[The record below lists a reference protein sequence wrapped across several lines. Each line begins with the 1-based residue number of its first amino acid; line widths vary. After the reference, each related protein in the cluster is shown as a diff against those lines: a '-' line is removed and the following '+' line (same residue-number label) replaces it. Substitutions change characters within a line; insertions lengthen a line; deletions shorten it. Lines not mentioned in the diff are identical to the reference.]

1 MPRAVLVNALAMLA
15 YQVRSF
21 VVQTAVLP
29 CAPHTVVRSSGPSA
43 VPSRQRRYR
52 ATVEGAQEKVVV
64 KADVWEGF
72 GEEDHERFL
81 DEYWQK
87 KPLLIRQAV
96 QG

>member
-1 MPRAVLVNALAMLA
+1 MLA
-15 YQVRSF
+15 YYQVHAFF
-21 VVQTAVLP
+21 VQNAVLP

-43 VPSRQRRYR
+43 ASSRERRHR
-52 ATVEGAQEKVVV
+52 ATVEGAQETVVV

-72 GEEDHERFL
+72 GKEDHERFL